1 MLIQVF
7 SDIHLEFYKSFPKIP
22 RKAKYLIL
30 AGDIGKLCDIN
41 YKEFIKYCSE
51 TWDKT
56 IVILG
61 NHEFYHSKKTI
72 DKLLNSYIS
81 FFSQYENVILL
92 EKDKTYIEDWEVI
105 GLTMWSN
112 ILPEYSD
119 LLNCVNKIK
128 TNKYIDGSKGKDK
141 IGYKKLNKIHEDSV
155 KWLFD
160 NYDKNKK
167 TILITHHP
175 ITIKNIS
182 QTKYENESIERKQAF
197 ATDLKIHNEN
207 KLVCISG
214 HTHFSHD
221 FEDNNIRYI
230 SNQMGYK
237 EELLHNETNFND
249 KGVYNLI

>member
-30 AGDIGKLCDIN
+30 AGDIGKLCDNN
-41 YKEFIKYCSE
+41 YKEFINYCSE
-51 TWDKT
+51 TWEKT

-61 NHEFYHSKKTI
+61 NHEFYHTKKTI
-72 DKLLNSYIS
+72 DKLLESYIL

-112 ILPEYSD
+112 ILPKYSE

-128 TNKYIDGSKGKDK
+128 TRGSKQNNK
-141 IGYKKLNKIHEDSV
+141 IGYQKLNEIHKNSV

-182 QTKYENESIERKQAF
+182 QSIYENEPIERKLAF
-197 ATDLKIHNEN
+197 ATDLKINNEN
-207 KLVCISG
+207 KMVCISG

-237 EELLHNETNFND
+237 EEIMYSVTKFND
-249 KGVYNLI
+249 KGVFNLN